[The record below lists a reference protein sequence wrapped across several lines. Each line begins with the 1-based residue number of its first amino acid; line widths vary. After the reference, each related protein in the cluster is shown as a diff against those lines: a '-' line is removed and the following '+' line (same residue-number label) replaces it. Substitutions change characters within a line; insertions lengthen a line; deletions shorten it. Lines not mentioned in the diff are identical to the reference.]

1 MPSKKKPSKAA
12 QTQSQLR
19 VIGGQ
24 WRSRKIEFPIVDGL
38 RPTPD
43 RVRETVF
50 NWLQNAVPSAHCLD
64 LFAGSGALGIEALSR
79 GAQSCTFIDIDN
91 SCCQALRTNLQK
103 LQCES
108 AEVRQTSALQWLNQI
123 SANATDKKFHLVFLD
138 PPFNQDL
145 CQQICQL
152 LIDKQLL
159 ADDAYV
165 YIETEPRA
173 NINIDWPLHREKI
186 SGQVHYRLYR
196 V

>member
-1 MPSKKKPSKAA
+1 MPLKKKPLKAE
-12 QTQSQLR
+12 QTHSQLR
-19 VIGGQ
+19 IIGGQ
-24 WRSRKIEFPIVDGL
+24 WRSRKIDFPTVDGL

-43 RVRETVF
+43 RVRETLF
-50 NWLQNAVPSAHCLD
+50 NWLQNTVPSAHCLD

-79 GAQSCTFIDIDN
+79 GAQSCTFIDIDHL
-91 SCCQALRTNLQK
+91 CCQALRTNLQK

-123 SANATDKKFHLVFLD
+123 SVNSTDKKFHVVFLD

-165 YIETEPRA
+165 YIETEPHA